1 MGVKSVPAF
10 KSAAEL
16 NHAIEKFFSSC
27 EGDYLYG
34 TDGEPVIDK
43 SGVPVIV
50 NNHPPTV
57 SALALALGFSSR
69 LDLLN
74 FDGKKSFMTCLE
86 RALLRIETFTEE
98 RLFDKGGYTGAKF
111 CLINNFKGWNEK
123 SDVDTTSETLEKL
136 DSILRALKE
145 GM

>member
-1 MGVKSVPAF
+1 MGNKSVPAF
-10 KSAAEL
+10 KTLAEL
-16 NHAIEKFFSSC
+16 NKLIGKFFSSC

-34 TDGEPVIDK
+34 NDGEPVLDK
-43 SGVPVIV
+43 NGVPVIV

-57 SALALALGFSSR
+57 SALAFALGFNSR

-74 FDGKKSFMTCLE
+74 FTGKKSFIDAIN
-86 RALLRIETFTEE
+86 RALLRIEVFTEE

-123 SDVDTTSETLEKL
+123 SDIDAASETLEKL
-136 DSILRALKE
+136 DGVLCALKE
-145 GM
+145 VM